1 MAKSFWDALRFGSA
15 ILSLIL
21 ILSNS
26 TLANEVPASE
36 TTSNQL
42 LSAQPE
48 DIEEDN
54 DSIAQVT
61 SVSELSDV
69 QPTDWAFGALQSL
82 VERYGCIAG
91 YGDRTYRGNRAL
103 NRYEFAAGLNACL
116 ERINQLLQTATD
128 KTITEEDVNVVQ
140 RLQDEFAAELAS
152 VRNQIDSMEAR
163 TAQLEAS
170 PSFTTTSL
178 FNAEA
183 IIAVSGFGGSDI
195 DDNFILSNRATL
207 NFDTSF
213 FGQDRLRVGIEAR
226 NTPDFVDVTGTN
238 MSKLSFVGDNDND
251 FEISALLYE
260 FNLSPQALVY
270 LAAAG
275 GGFTG
280 FTPSLNAPL
289 SSSSIG
295 AVSNFG
301 IESRIYGLNGGGT
314 GVGFQYLFGRVARL
328 SVGYLSAQANDPDVG
343 IGGDAYGAIAQ
354 LTLQPTIDFAAALTY
369 VHAYNISPGAGAG
382 SANAENPFDGAATSV
397 NAYGL
402 ETSYRVSRSFNLSGW
417 LGLIDAHAESEPNK
431 GSNATVLTWA
441 VGLAFTDFLG
451 RGGDL
456 LGIIIGQPPKVID
469 NDISGREDPDT
480 SLHFEAFYRHQIT
493 DRLYITPGFF
503 VVTNPEHNSDNG
515 TIYVGTLRTTFLF

>member
-1 MAKSFWDALRFGSA
+1 M
-15 ILSLIL
+15 SLIF

-26 TLANEVPASE
+26 TLANEAPASE

-42 LSAQPE
+42 VPAQPKGSKE
-48 DIEEDN
+48 PDERM
-54 DSIAQVT
+54 AQLT
-61 SVSELSDV
+61 SVSQLADV
-69 QPTDWAFGALQSL
+69 QPTDWAFQALQSL

-91 YGDRTYRGNRAL
+91 YPDRTYRGDRTL
-103 NRYEFAAGLNACL
+103 TRYEFAAGLNACL
-116 ERINQLLQTATD
+116 ERINQLIQAATD
-128 KTITEEDVNVVQ
+128 KTFTEEDMNILQ
-140 RLQDEFAAELAS
+140 RLQNEFAAELVS
-152 VRNQIDSMEAR
+152 LQNQIDNLEVR

-170 PSFTTTSL
+170 PSFSTTSL

-183 IIAVSGFGGSDI
+183 IIAVSGFGGSDV

-213 FGQDRLRVGIEAR
+213 IGQDRLRVGIEAR
-226 NTPDFVDVTGTN
+226 NTPDFADVTDTN
-238 MSKLSFVGDNDND
+238 MSKLSFAGDNDNN

-260 FNLSPQALVY
+260 FNLSPEALVY

-301 IESRIYGLNGGGT
+301 VESRIYGLNGGGT
-314 GVGFQYLFGRVARL
+314 GIGFQYLFGRVARL
-328 SVGYLSAQANDPDVG
+328 SVGYLSAEANDPDVG

-369 VHAYNISPGAGAG
+369 VHAYNVSPGAGAG
-382 SANAENPFDGAATSV
+382 SANAENPFDDAATSV

-402 ETSYRVSRSFNLSGW
+402 ETSYRISPSFNLSGW
-417 LGLIDAHAESEPNK
+417 LGLIDAHAESDPNK
-431 GSNATVLTWA
+431 GSDATILTWA

-456 LGIIIGQPPKVID
+456 LGVIFGQPPKVIA
-469 NDISGREDPDT
+469 NDIAGREDPDT
-480 SLHFEAFYRHQIT
+480 SLHFEAFYRYQIT
-493 DRLYITPGFF
+493 DRFYITPGFF
-503 VVTNPEHNSDNG
+503 VVTNPEHNTDND